1 MRSRTTFLKHMALL
15 CVGILVSV
23 ILCRS
28 ASAATQTGGFV
39 YVATN
44 ETTGNAVIQF
54 LRFPNGVLIRVGQVS
69 TGGLGGAGNGVGALD
84 PLGSQDSLVL
94 NGTGS
99 LLLAVNAGS
108 NTVSSLQAGAAG
120 VKLMSTVSS
129 GGSFPNSVAL
139 HDDLVYVLNALT
151 QNISGFRVSSTGVLQ
166 PITGS
171 ARNLPG
177 GATAAPHDIRFSPDG
192 TRLLVSEDV
201 TNQID
206 VFQLG
211 SDGTATSVTTTPSA
225 GSGPFGMRF
234 ARGGFLLN
242 TEANTASASSY
253 ELGAQ
258 GALNVISPAVA
269 NGQAATCWI
278 SVTGDGKFG
287 FTSNTG
293 SGTLS
298 AYQVSANGTL
308 NLENAVAGSLNNGGA
323 PIDSART
330 SDSAFLYV
338 VDSALGRIVSFKVN
352 GASLKPLGAVT
363 GLPTS
368 LQGIAAQ

>member
-1 MRSRTTFLKHMALL
+1 MQSRSSFLTPITILSVMMVGLL
-15 CVGILVSV
+15 LLSQPT
-23 ILCRS
+23 
-28 ASAATQTGGFV
+28 SAAAQTSGFV

-44 ETTGNAVIQF
+44 QTTGNAVVQF
-54 LRFPNGVLIRVGQVS
+54 ARSANGSLTRVSQVS

-84 PLGSQDSLVL
+84 PLGSQDSLLL

-120 VKLMSTVSS
+120 LRLLSTVSS

-139 HDDLVYVLNALT
+139 RGNLVYVLNAHT
-151 QNISGFRVSSTGVLQ
+151 QSISGFRLSSTGVLQ
-166 PITGS
+166 PIAGS
-171 ARNLPG
+171 TRNLPG

-192 TRLLVSEDV
+192 ARLLVSEDV
-201 TNQID
+201 TNQIG
-206 VFQLG
+206 VFQLNNSG
-211 SDGTATSVTTTPSA
+211 LATGVTSTPSA

-242 TEANTASASSY
+242 SEANTASVSSY
-253 ELGAQ
+253 DLTAQ
-258 GALNVISPAVA
+258 DTLNVVSPAVPD
-269 NGQAATCWI
+269 GQAATCWI
-278 SVTGDGKFG
+278 SVTGNGKFG

-293 SGTLS
+293 NGTLS
-298 AYQVSANGTL
+298 VYHVSSNGTL
-308 NLENAVAGSLNNGGA
+308 DLETAIAARLSNGGA
-323 PIDSART
+323 PIDSSFT

-338 VDSALGRIVSFKVN
+338 VDSALGRIVSFSVT
-352 GASLKPLGAVT
+352 GANLHQIGVVT

-368 LQGIAAQ
+368 VQGIAAQ